1 MANETNNA
9 VLCDPVNCTN
19 GDNHKNA
26 IDEIQIDSGALGAGR
41 KCNKESNNNK
51 KMQTFVQNSVSE
63 VDDEQELNKITQT
76 FEENPKCIEK
86 WIKEKASI
94 EVLNRIQELIIE
106 RRKPKKESPNI
117 DLFQQWLSA
126 SPSKYK
132 VGYSEITNTLLN
144 IWINL

>member
-1 MANETNNA
+1 MANETNLT

-26 IDEIQIDSGALGAGR
+26 IDEIQIDSSALAAGR

-51 KMQTFVQNSVSE
+51 EMQTFVQNALSE
-63 VDDEQELNKITQT
+63 IQDEQALNKEFEKITQT

-86 WIKEKASI
+86 WIKEKAPI
-94 EVLNRIQELIIE
+94 EVINRIQELIIE
-106 RRKPKKESPNI
+106 RRKPQRESSNV

-132 VGYSEITNTLLN
+132 VCF
-144 IWINL
+144 

>member
-1 MANETNNA
+1 MANETNHA

-26 IDEIQIDSGALGAGR
+26 IDEIQIDSGALAAGR

-51 KMQTFVQNSVSE
+51 EMQTFVQNDFGATE
-63 VDDEQELNKITQT
+63 DEQALNKQFEQITQT

-94 EVLNRIQELIIE
+94 EVINRIQELIIE
-106 RRKPKKESPNI
+106 RRIPLKESPNA

-132 VGYSEITNTLLN
+132 V
-144 IWINL
+144 